1 MNRRSHT
8 GSPVCECNLLKLNR
22 ARENQPTEILR
33 KKKNLF
39 EKWTVAQSNEK
50 KTKIDFVEC
59 LWSISDL
66 DAAMCASARSTVL
79 SIPFPAA
86 RSNFSCTATH
96 SLTLRRKQASYQFI
110 ILLFNSIFVLISY
123 RLVHARCKI
132 SPESASAEKKNI

>member
-1 MNRRSHT
+1 MNATYSSSIEHEKT
-8 GSPVCECNLLKLNR
+8 
-22 ARENQPTEILR
+22 NQP
-33 KKKNLF
+33 KFYAKKNLF

-50 KTKIDFVEC
+50 KTKIDIVEC

-132 SPESASAEKKNI
+132 SPESASAEKKKTYKTTVDFEC